1 MGMLK
6 CLRKK
11 EGFLLHLTID
21 DLYRGLTQGCLGGGS
36 CCVWLPILLHHE
48 WRSVH
53 WRTVSAVV
61 LSCVCVCVCALTVM
75 SKEIAVDDVNQTVQL
90 LFHQATQRNLQD
102 ELGEQLAA
110 ETGGEQWRKK
120 KVKLI
125 GRLWMVDCFPSR
137 AIIQDTIKKKKV
149 LQHPHRYF
157 SDILAPGW
165 RVGKHTA
172 KDNRDIS
179 TEPEEL
185 T

>member
-21 DLYRGLTQGCLGGGS
+21 DLYRGLTQGCLGG
-36 CCVWLPILLHHE
+36 E
-48 WRSVH
+48 A
-53 WRTVSAVV
+53 AVCDCLYYCTMSEGPCTEELWV
-61 LSCVCVCVCALTVM
+61 RLFCPVCVCVCALTVM

-110 ETGGEQWRKK
+110 ETGGGQWRKK